1 MSILVC
7 NKLAKTFGD
16 VQSLKDVSFTIEG
29 KGCVGFLGANGAGK
43 TTTIRIITGLAK
55 PSAGSVKVVGFDV
68 MKDAIR
74 IRKEIGYCPQAPAFY
89 NDMTAEQWMHWVGR
103 IFKLGKKEI
112 ADRSEELLKLCGIW
126 DARHRSI
133 GGFSGGMK
141 QRLGIAQALINRPKL
156 LVLDEPV
163 SALDPMGRY
172 DVLMLIEKLKAD
184 MTIFMSTHILDDVE
198 RVADHI
204 VIIDKGTVLLSQPM
218 DELKR
223 SYKESMIH
231 LTIEPTTVD
240 LVGILQ
246 AESVFTK
253 VHQEGNSF
261 TIECDDIGAANVKL
275 PQLLVGHGIRFTNY
289 RVAEANLEQIFM
301 KVVQS

>member
-1 MSILVC
+1 MSILEC

-16 VQSLKDVSFTIEG
+16 VQSLKDVSFAIEG
-29 KGCVGFLGANGAGK
+29 KGCIGFLGANGAGK

-55 PSAGSVKVVGFDV
+55 PTSGTVKVVGYDV
-68 MKDAIR
+68 MKDALH

-89 NDMTAEQWMHWVGR
+89 NDMTAEQWMHWVGK

-112 ADRSEELLKLCGIW
+112 AARTEELLKLCGIW
-126 DARHRSI
+126 EARHRAI

-172 DVLMLIEKLKAD
+172 DVLKLIEKLKSD

-204 VIIDKGTVLLSQPM
+204 VIIDKGSVLLSQPM
-218 DELKR
+218 DELKS

-240 LVGILQ
+240 LVSILQ
-246 AESVFTK
+246 TEPVFK
-253 VHQEGNSF
+253 KIHHEGNSF
-261 TIECDDIGAANVKL
+261 TIECGDIGAANEKL
-275 PQLLVGHGIRFTNY
+275 PQLLVSHGIRFTNY

>member
-7 NKLAKTFGD
+7 DKLAKTFGN
-16 VQSLKDVSFTIEG
+16 VQSLKDVSFSIEG

-55 PSAGSVKVVGFDV
+55 PTAGSVSVVGYDV
-68 MKDAIR
+68 MKDAIS
-74 IRKEIGYCPQAPAFY
+74 IRKEIGYCPQTPAFY
-89 NDMTAEQWMHWVGR
+89 NDMTAEQWMYWVGR
-103 IFKLGKKEI
+103 IFKLGKQEI
-112 ADRSEELLKLCGIW
+112 AARTEELLKLCGIW
-126 DARHRSI
+126 DVRHRAI

-204 VIIDKGTVLLSQPM
+204 IIIDKGTVLLSQTM
-218 DELKR
+218 EELKR
-223 SYKESMIH
+223 GYKESVIH
-231 LTIEPTTVD
+231 LTIEPTTEA
-240 LVGILQ
+240 LAAILDK
-246 AESVFTK
+246 EPVFTK
-253 VHQEGNSF
+253 VYQEGNSF
-261 TIECDDIGAANVKL
+261 TIECDDIEAANVKL
-275 PQLLVGHGIRFTNY
+275 PQLLVRHGIRFTNY

>member
-1 MSILVC
+1 MSILIC
-7 NKLAKTFGD
+7 DKLAKTFGD

-29 KGCVGFLGANGAGK
+29 NGCVGFLGANGAGK

-55 PSAGSVKVVGFDV
+55 PSSGSVTVVGYDV
-68 MKDAIR
+68 VKDSLS

-112 ADRSEELLKLCGIW
+112 AARSEELLKLCGIW
-126 DARHRSI
+126 DARHRAI

-141 QRLGIAQALINRPKL
+141 QRLGIAQALINKPKL

-172 DVLMLIEKLKAD
+172 DVLMLIEKLKND

-204 VIIDKGTVLLSQPM
+204 VIIDKGTVLLSQQM

-223 SYKESMIH
+223 GYKESMIH

-240 LVGILQ
+240 LAGILQ
-246 AESVFTK
+246 TDPVFTK
-253 VHQEGNSF
+253 VHQEGNNF
-261 TIECDDIGAANVKL
+261 TIECEDIGAANAKL
-275 PQLLVGHGIRFTNY
+275 PQLLVNHGIRFTNY
-289 RVAEANLEQIFM
+289 QVAEANLEQIFM
-301 KVVQS
+301 KVVQP